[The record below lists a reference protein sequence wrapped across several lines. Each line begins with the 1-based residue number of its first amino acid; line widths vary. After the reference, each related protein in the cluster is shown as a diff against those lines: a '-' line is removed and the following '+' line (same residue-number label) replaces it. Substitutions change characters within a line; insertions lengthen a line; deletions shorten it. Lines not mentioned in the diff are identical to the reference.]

1 MKLKYLILLCSL
13 ALLSYS
19 CEENSMN
26 INDDNLLL
34 GSWIEPKYEGERIT
48 FKRSNK
54 LLDKS
59 YGITFIQN
67 GSFTEKT
74 SGFCGTPPLS
84 FFNIEGTFALDNN
97 LISISNEGYTSSYIW
112 TILELT
118 ENKLVVKIELSE
130 QEKEHRALMELFN
143 EISEIAFKE
152 SCIDDNEWE
161 FIPYG
166 AKACGGPQGYLPYS
180 KNINIQTFL
189 EKVNAYTAAEKKYNV
204 NWSII
209 SDCAFINPPKNVG
222 CQNGYPVLNY

>member
-1 MKLKYLILLCSL
+1 MKLKYLILLSSL

-19 CEENSMN
+19 CKENSMN

-34 GSWIEPKYEGERIT
+34 GSWIELNYEGERIT
-48 FKRSNK
+48 FKRNNK

-59 YGITFIQN
+59 FGITFIQN

-112 TILELT
+112 TILALT
-118 ENKLVVKIELSE
+118 ENKLVVKTELSE

-152 SCIDDNEWE
+152 TCIDANEWE
-161 FIPYG
+161 FISYG

-180 KNINIQTFL
+180 KNIKIQTFL
-189 EKVNAYTAAEKKYNV
+189 EKVDNYTTAEKKYNI

>member
-1 MKLKYLILLCSL
+1 
-13 ALLSYS
+13 
-19 CEENSMN
+19 MN

-34 GSWIEPKYEGERIT
+34 GSWIEPNYEGERIT
-48 FKRSNK
+48 FKRNNK

-59 YGITFIQN
+59 FGITFIQN

-112 TILELT
+112 TILALT
-118 ENKLVVKIELSE
+118 ENKLVVKTELSE

-152 SCIDDNEWE
+152 TCIDANEWE
-161 FIPYG
+161 FISYG

-180 KNINIQTFL
+180 KNIKIQTFL
-189 EKVNAYTAAEKKYNV
+189 EKVDNYTTAEKKYNI